1 MPSYTHPT
9 IETTAFLLIDMQE
22 KLIASMSSLDAG
34 KILVRQKIMLNAA
47 KELNMPVI
55 ITEQY
60 SKGLG
65 KTVSELSV
73 HFKEEWPI
81 FDKTSFS
88 CFGDIAFRG
97 EIEKKT
103 LRSLVLMGLETHV
116 CIQQTAIDALA
127 RGFQVFLLADAVISK
142 RQNDA
147 EVSIDFMREM
157 DVCVT
162 SSESLIFSLLRD
174 ASHPSF
180 KKVVSLLK

>member
-1 MPSYTHPT
+1 MSSYTHPT

-22 KLIASMSSLDAG
+22 KLLAAMNPLDTE

-47 KELNMPVI
+47 KELDMPVI

-60 SKGLG
+60 TKGLG
-65 KTVSELSV
+65 KTVSGLSV
-73 HFKEEWPI
+73 LFKEEWPV

-88 CFGDIAFRG
+88 CFGDINFRR
-97 EIEKKT
+97 EIERRPFK
-103 LRSLVLMGLETHV
+103 SLVLMGVETHV

-127 RGFQVFLLADAVISK
+127 RGFQVFLIADAVNSK
-142 RQNDA
+142 RRDDA
-147 EVSIDFMREM
+147 AISIDFMRGA

-162 SSESLIFSLLRD
+162 SSESLIFSLLKD

-180 KKVVSLLK
+180 KKVVSFLK